1 MGYFSNQFCSL
12 LNLRGGNLFMGLL
25 IIIIAA
31 AVVYAMV
38 KQHGKKEKEEP
49 TALDILKQRLAD
61 GKISVEE
68 FERLK
73 NIIKE

>member
-1 MGYFSNQFCSL
+1 MGYFSNQFCSFS
-12 LNLRGGNLFMGLL
+12 NLRGGNLFMGLL

-31 AVVYAMV
+31 AVVYALV
-38 KQHGKKEKEEP
+38 KQHNNREKEDP
-49 TALDILKQRLAD
+49 GALDILKQRLAD

-73 NIIKE
+73 NLIKE